1 MTINNETANHH
12 QPLISNIPYYLIQ
25 HLVER
30 DINLYELISKSSGH
44 VDNET
49 QDHLKIIDIA
59 AFVDDYIK
67 HDISIKELRNDYEKI
82 KKLIFDFE
90 EITSKNAHQIIE
102 DSLTSIQEEKI
113 RLMNSIKYYSH
124 LEVVFGKSISPIY
137 FGAKK
142 EPMAISDEIYRDKE
156 TLIEFLNDTKKS
168 LSDLHSLGYW
178 EDWTVPLGTA
188 HTIISI
194 YRQYNIHYKT
204 IFTSLKEIEEKYQY
218 VIDELNNYI
227 NKITDVDK
235 DMIDMLNQRFNIEK
249 NYLLNS
255 WCKEIDTLISKINGK
270 S

>member
-1 MTINNETANHH
+1 MTINDETTNHH
-12 QPLISNIPYYLIQ
+12 QSLILNIPHYLIQ

-30 DINLYELISKSSGH
+30 EINLYELIGKSSGH
-44 VDNET
+44 VKNET
-49 QDHLKIIDIA
+49 QDHLKIADIA

-67 HDISIKELRNDYEKI
+67 YEMSINELRNDYGRI

-90 EITSKNAHQIIE
+90 EVTLNNALQMIN
-102 DSLTSIQEEKI
+102 DSLASIQEEKI
-113 RLMNSIKYYSH
+113 KLMKSIKYHSH
-124 LEVVFGKSISPIY
+124 LEEIFGKSISPIH
-137 FGAKK
+137 FVTKK

-156 TLIEFLNDTKKS
+156 TLIAFLDDTKKS

-194 YRQYNIHYKT
+194 YRQYNSHYKT
-204 IFTSLKEIEEKYQY
+204 IFTSLKEIEEKRQH

-235 DMIDMLNQRFNIEK
+235 DMIDMLSQRFNIE
-249 NYLLNS
+249 NNHLLNS
-255 WCKEIDTLISKINGK
+255 RCKEIDTLISKINGK